1 MTTAFARHLLLV
13 VLLALGA
20 VANAADLPAR
30 PRVGLVLGGGGA
42 RGAAHIGVLEVL
54 ERLRV
59 PVDCVAGTSMGGL
72 VAGAY
77 AAGLS
82 PAVMREELAKA
93 DWDDLFHDDPSFS
106 QQNFRKKVLD
116 RRFLPASETGVGPDG
131 LKYQTGVVTGQKIKL
146 FFNQLVGDYL
156 GEREI
161 DRLPLPLSIIA
172 TDIVQGQRVVFRS
185 GSLTTAMRASMS
197 VPGLMSPVEINGE
210 KLVDGGLVDNVPI
223 GEARSRCQADVVI
236 AVNVGSPLLK
246 AEDISGLLSIS
257 VQMVNILT
265 EQNVTRS
272 LATLK
277 ATDIYIKPDLE
288 GISAGDFKRTS
299 ETADRGVTAAESVA
313 DRLRLL
319 AVSESAY
326 AAWTENIQVARRE
339 APKIHEIQIAGLR
352 LVNPAMVEQH
362 IQVKPGDPVNP
373 SVINPDLLRV
383 YGDGYY
389 QNVDYAMLDTLREPQ
404 HSARDAPRKK
414 LGTRLH
420 SLRHQPRQQF
430 QERLQLQS
438 APWLPKDLAQ
448 LAGCRTPGH
457 WRDRLVQRSL
467 RGLLPA
473 CRRSSPRSRVAVV
486 RNSRLRSSGRATGIE
501 TEVMMTH
508 QHLAVYRP
516 RNRCFVQPEMLHP
529 GLATWTSCQEDLFV

>member
-1 MTTAFARHLLLV
+1 MTTVIARHLLLV

-172 TDIVQGQRVVFRS
+172 TDIGS
-185 GSLTTAMRASMS
+185 GPA
-197 VPGLMSPVEINGE
+197 
-210 KLVDGGLVDNVPI
+210 GGLSQRQPDHRH
-223 GEARSRCQADVVI
+223 ARQH
-236 AVNVGSPLLK
+236 VGS
-246 AEDISGLLSIS
+246 
-257 VQMVNILT
+257 
-265 EQNVTRS
+265 R
-272 LATLK
+272 
-277 ATDIYIKPDLE
+277 PDV
-288 GISAGDFKRTS
+288 AGRD
-299 ETADRGVTAAESVA
+299 
-313 DRLRLL
+313 
-319 AVSESAY
+319 
-326 AAWTENIQVARRE
+326 QRR
-339 APKIHEIQIAGLR
+339 KTG
-352 LVNPAMVEQH
+352 
-362 IQVKPGDPVNP
+362 
-373 SVINPDLLRV
+373 
-383 YGDGYY
+383 
-389 QNVDYAMLDTLREPQ
+389 
-404 HSARDAPRKK
+404 
-414 LGTRLH
+414 
-420 SLRHQPRQQF
+420 
-430 QERLQLQS
+430 
-438 APWLPKDLAQ
+438 
-448 LAGCRTPGH
+448 
-457 WRDRLVQRSL
+457 
-467 RGLLPA
+467 
-473 CRRSSPRSRVAVV
+473 RR
-486 RNSRLRSSGRATGIE
+486 
-501 TEVMMTH
+501 
-508 QHLAVYRP
+508 RP
-516 RNRCFVQPEMLHP
+516 RR
-529 GLATWTSCQEDLFV
+529 